1 MDDVKEETYKS
12 KTRKTRTSKPGSAK
26 RDEGDRSTEKNGASS
41 EKPANLGPS
50 ETRKSPG
57 KGNEEEGGEARQG
70 RSQHP
75 QPREGSLGGRK
86 GVEGAQGQE
95 GRVVDTNPALPT
107 NLQASPWRT
116 VAPGPNGGYERLQ
129 TAESGQDLAAGL
141 DLPILT
147 YGQSAS
153 SSRSGPWYL
162 AGIRKTCEA
171 ETRRLILE
179 HHPDFESDVRVR
191 RWITYN
197 LFGPKMD
204 KEKNLPLIPWQL
216 VEWIN
221 GTALYGKEGTNARD
235 VLEYLKRETSLDGVD
250 FTSWIPEKRTRLVLN
265 PGIREPVRRAAHSE
279 DPSSPKR
286 RVYIENGQD
295 LNENTPS
302 NRRRKWEEQLAE
314 EPSRA
319 PSAASRKVL
328 RHMNDVYPRT
338 LSPVKRHIAAAAAYV
353 DDRDYEIDTD
363 MQQGEVPRDYEQR
376 KAQHRRQQR
385 GYHKSVLRAINIQHK
400 PFYRFSGD
408 RRTDRIF
415 SANESALLLPSDVRK
430 ILFQDFYDIDLQS
443 AHLNIAASI
452 WGADAAIERLKNPS
466 YSIWKDLIEPVD
478 PLISAS
484 FIQGNLKS
492 RVARQELFGEL
503 KSAFKP
509 ALYST
514 VFGMNETGIR
524 RELTLRLKSIFPSV
538 IASSVSDNFMSHP
551 VIDSLLGARERQFE
565 QIEGNGGAR
574 AAEGRFVPLDKSQD
588 NPAASVLGTIAQSY
602 EMALMSVL
610 VDYEQKREREKDR
623 NRFRLALWLHDG
635 AYVRMRS
642 PSARMSDLEDR
653 LAKKANELGVIA
665 RFECEPVAA
674 PDGAEAPPEDIGA
687 SA

>member
-1 MDDVKEETYKS
+1 MDDTSEEIYKS
-12 KTRKTRTSKPGSAK
+12 KAKKPRASEPDTERRGDGERRTGKTRRTP
-26 RDEGDRSTEKNGASS
+26 
-41 EKPANLGPS
+41 EKPANLGS
-50 ETRKSPG
+50 IETRKSA
-57 KGNEEEGGEARQG
+57 EGGKEGTTGEA
-70 RSQHP
+70 SQERESHP
-75 QPREGSLGGRK
+75 QRKEGSLGEEK
-86 GVEGAQGQE
+86 GGEGTRGQN

-107 NLQASPWRT
+107 ILQAFPWRT
-116 VAPGPNGGYERLQ
+116 VAPGPNGGYKRLQ

-147 YGQSAS
+147 YGQSTS
-153 SSRSGPWYL
+153 SSRSDPWYL

-204 KEKNLPLIPWQL
+204 EEENLPLIPWQL

-221 GTALYGKEGTNARD
+221 GAALYGEGGTNARD
-235 VLEYLKRETSLDGVD
+235 VLEYLKRETSLDGMD
-250 FTSWIPEKRTRLVLN
+250 YTSWIPEKRTRLVLN
-265 PGIREPVRRAAHSE
+265 SGIREPVRRAAHSE

-286 RVYIENGQD
+286 RVYIESGRD
-295 LNENTPS
+295 LNRNAPS
-302 NRRRKWEEQLAE
+302 NRRGKWEEQLAE

-328 RHMNDVYPRT
+328 RHMNGVYPRT
-338 LSPVKRHIAAAAAYV
+338 LNPIKRHIAAAATYV
-353 DDRDYEIDTD
+353 DERGYEIDTD

-376 KAQHRRQQR
+376 KAQHRRTQR
-385 GYHKSVLRAINIQHK
+385 GFHKSVLRAIDIQHK
-400 PFYRFSGD
+400 PFYRFSED

-466 YSIWKDLIEPVD
+466 YGIWEDLIEPIE
-478 PLISAS
+478 PLVVLSNLD
-484 FIQGNLKS
+484 GNLTS
-492 RVARQELFGEL
+492 REAKQELFGKL

-514 VFGMNETGIR
+514 VFGMNKVGIR
-524 RELTLRLKSIFPSV
+524 RELTLRLKSIFPPET
-538 IASSVSDNFMSHP
+538 ASSVSGDFMGHP
-551 VIDSLLGARERQFE
+551 VIESLLDAREERFY
-565 QIEGNGGAR
+565 QIELNRGGQ
-574 AAEGRFVPLDKSQD
+574 AAEGRFVPLDESQD

-610 VDYEQKREREKDR
+610 VDYEQKREREKGR

-635 AYVRMRS
+635 AYVSMRS

-653 LAKKANELGVIA
+653 LAKKADELGVIA
-665 RFECEPVAA
+665 RFDCEPVLP
-674 PDGAEAPPEDIGA
+674 PDDAEAAPEDIGA
-687 SA
+687 ST